1 MPNSQTARGGEGCVI
16 EDTFC
21 RLSIQIK
28 RKRID
33 AGLQNKMHDDDVKA
47 EISSV
52 GAVAASKRRR

>member
-16 EDTFC
+16 EDTFF

-33 AGLQNKMHDDDVKA
+33 AGLQKMHDDDVEA